1 MKNYENVD
9 KSKSKV
15 FGIFRDNP
23 PTINMED
30 MDVLIQ
36 RIASALSVG
45 APIDDIR
52 DSMNVDDDI
61 FFLAF
66 QAAEILLDD

>member
-1 MKNYENVD
+1 
-9 KSKSKV
+9 
-15 FGIFRDNP
+15 
-23 PTINMED
+23 MED
-30 MDVLIQ
+30 MEVLIQ

-52 DSMNVDDDI
+52 DSMNVDDI

>member
-1 MKNYENVD
+1 
-9 KSKSKV
+9 
-15 FGIFRDNP
+15 
-23 PTINMED
+23 MED
-30 MDVLIQ
+30 MEALIQ